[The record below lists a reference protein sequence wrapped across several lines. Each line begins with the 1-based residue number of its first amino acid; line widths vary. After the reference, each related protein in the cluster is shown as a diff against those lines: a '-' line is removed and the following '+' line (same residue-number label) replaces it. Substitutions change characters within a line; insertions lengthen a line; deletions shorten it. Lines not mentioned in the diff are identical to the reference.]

1 MNKVFRLWIF
11 GVFGMVPVLAGAQEV
26 YPSVSPEARYETSE
40 GEIDDASSPQSAP
53 VVGHFTSN
61 VANLGDYEVRYE
73 WKIYTPGKEDAPII
87 HRFDADID
95 YTFTQSGT
103 FYVQLYATFVAGRD
117 TLQYPEEG
125 EANPFVVTVSES
137 KLEMPNAFSPNSD
150 GYNDVYKAKE
160 GHLSIVSFKATIFN
174 RWGQKLYSWNDV
186 SGGWDG
192 TFNGSV
198 VKDGVYYVVVE
209 ARGADGRKYRIKRDV
224 NVLTGFTRDGA
235 TVSGQQ

>member
-1 MNKVFRLWIF
+1 MNKVIRLGF
-11 GVFGMVPVLAGAQEV
+11 LCASVFIASVVEAQEV
-26 YPSVSPEARYETSE
+26 YPSVNPEAVYETLE

-61 VANLGDYEVRYE
+61 VADLGDYEVRYE
-73 WKIYTPGKEDAPII
+73 WKIYAPGMESAPLV

-117 TLQYPEEG
+117 TIQYPEEG
-125 EANPFVVTVSES
+125 EANPFVVSISES
-137 KLEMPNAFSPNSD
+137 KLEMPNAFSPNGD

-160 GHLSIVSFKATIFN
+160 GYLSIVSFKATIFN
-174 RWGQKLYSWNDV
+174 RWGQKIYSWNDV
-186 SGGWDG
+186 AGGWDG
-192 TFNGSV
+192 RFNGSV
-198 VKDGVYYVVVE
+198 VKDGTYFVVVE
-209 ARGADGRKYRIKRDV
+209 AIGADGRKYKIKRDV
-224 NVLTGFTRDGA
+224 NVLTGFTKDGS